1 MNINIKKTGDLVTA
15 AVEEYI
21 NSKLLPLAKYI
32 KHFDETG
39 EAAIWLEVSRT
50 TNHHK
55 KGDVYLAAADLR
67 LPHQIL
73 RAEESAED
81 IYKAID
87 AVKDKLHG
95 EIEKYKSKNLD
106 HRRGS

>member
-1 MNINIKKTGDLVTA
+1 VKINIKKTNDLVTA
-15 AVEEYI
+15 PLEQYIEE
-21 NSKLLPLAKYI
+21 KLLPLAKYI

-39 EAAIWLEVSRT
+39 EAEIWLEISRT

-73 RAEESAED
+73 RAEESADD
-81 IYKAID
+81 IHKAID

-95 EIEKYKSKNLD
+95 EIEKYKAKSLG
-106 HRRGS
+106 HRR